1 MPVHISPLATP
12 MMNSGNVKL
21 YPNMARK
28 GKRDSLITAV
38 ALIIISLCIVCFRYA
53 KKKITTP
60 VGKEQPSAVEL
71 ARENARLTSQLKD
84 QKVEIERLTQQLT
97 TVTQQRNYAQHAAKV
112 AQTHAKNQLESHGQW
127 LLDVTEKETAA
138 EDMMKKATN
147 LKSSLDATIQAECHN
162 AKGKAAK
169 AEERASK
176 AEERADKAERKLLQ
190 TTGELF
196 LVYKRFNKVDAL
208 AKKASD
214 KINRRNQSI
223 RQLREMNFQMSKEW
237 DKEHMRLL
245 TQIDLLHQKVALL
258 EQSKGD

>member
-60 VGKEQPSAVEL
+60 VGKEQPSTVEL
-71 ARENARLTSQLKD
+71 TEENGRLKSQLVD
-84 QKVEIERLTQQLT
+84 QQGKIERLTQQLAS
-97 TVTQQRNYAQHAAKV
+97 VTQQRNYAQHEAKV
-112 AQTHAKNQLESHGQW
+112 AQTHAKSQLESHGQW
-127 LLDVTEKETAA
+127 VLDVNEKETKA
-138 EDMMKKATN
+138 EEMMEKATN

-162 AKGKAAK
+162 AKGEAAK

-176 AEERADKAERKLLQ
+176 AEERASKAEKKLLQKTRELVRVYRGLDKAED
-190 TTGELF
+190 
-196 LVYKRFNKVDAL
+196 LVI
-208 AKKASD
+208 KASA
-214 KINRRNQSI
+214 KISRRNQSI
-223 RQLREMNFQMSKEW
+223 TQLREMNFQMQKEW
-237 DKEHMRLL
+237 DEEQLGLLDQIHRLR
-245 TQIDLLHQKVALL
+245 QKVALL
-258 EQSKGD
+258 EQGKRD